1 MAWKK
6 IVVSG
11 STAQLSTLNVDS
23 SIEASTLSGSF
34 SGSYV
39 GNGSGL
45 TNLTIDQVAT
55 VTDTFTNQT
64 SVATSHNFDTK
75 NVQVQVF
82 NSSDQ
87 LIIPATVTT
96 TDADTVTTTFDSST
110 SGRVV
115 IAKGGHIVSGS
126 VEFTSIANKPTLLS
140 GSGQIAVDI
149 SGSFVSASTAL
160 GTRIDNITSTITL
173 AADNGSN
180 DTYTTGETLT
190 FTGDNSISTTV
201 SDNEITFTI
210 GDGIMSSSAQVV
222 AAVEAGTDSN
232 TFTDAESSKLAA
244 IEAAADVT
252 DTTNVTAA
260 GALMDS
266 ELTAIASVKALNQGV
281 ATSDSPTFA
290 AVTTTG
296 DVTIAGDLNVT
307 GDTIQASV
315 TNLNVED
322 KFILIN
328 SGSNSGDTGIVFGG
342 AGGSTTNTGDGIF
355 YDDSDSVFAFA
366 ENIASNATSATNA
379 SKIGNIEV
387 ASANPSSAPTFQG
400 IGSIH
405 INDSTEGIWIYS

>member
-23 SIEASTLSGSF
+23 TVEATQLSGSH
-34 SGSYV
+34 V

-45 TNLTIDQVAT
+45 TNLTIAQVAT
-55 VTDTFTNQT
+55 VTDTFTSQT
-64 SVATSHNFDTK
+64 TVATSHNFDTK
-75 NVQVQVF
+75 NVTVQVY
-82 NSSDQ
+82 NDSDQ

-96 TDADTVTTTFDSST
+96 TDADTVTTTFDTST

-115 IAKGGHIVSGS
+115 VAKGGHIVSGS
-126 VEFTSIANKPTLLS
+126 VEFANIANKPTLLS

-244 IEAAADVT
+244 IEASADVT

-266 ELTAIASVKALNQGV
+266 ELTDLASVKAINQGL
-281 ATSDSPTFA
+281 ATGDDVQFA
-290 AVTTTG
+290 TVTTTG

-342 AGGSTTNTGDGIF
+342 AGGSTINTGDGIF
-355 YDDSDSVFAFA
+355 YKDADSVFAYG
-366 ENIASNATSATNA
+366 EDIASNATSATAA
-379 SKIGNIEV
+379 SKLGNIQT
-387 ASANPSSAPTFQG
+387 AAGNPTLDAAPTFQG
-400 IGSIH
+400 VGSIA
-405 INDSTEGIWIYS
+405 INTSDEGIWIFS

>member
-23 SIEASTLSGSF
+23 TVEATQLSGSH
-34 SGSYV
+34 V

-45 TNLTIDQVAT
+45 TNLTIAQVAT
-55 VTDTFTNQT
+55 ITDTFTNQT

-75 NVQVQVF
+75 NVTVQVY

-96 TDADTVTTTFDSST
+96 TDADTVTTTFDTST

-115 IAKGGHIVSGS
+115 VAKGGHVVSGS
-126 VEFTSIANKPTLLS
+126 IEFTNIANKPTLLS

-222 AAVEAGTDSN
+222 AAVEAGSDSN

-252 DTTNVTAA
+252 DATNVTAA

-266 ELTAIASVKALNQGV
+266 ELTSIASVKALNQGV
-281 ATSDSPTFA
+281 ATGDDVQFA
-290 AVTTTG
+290 TVTTTG

-342 AGGSTTNTGDGIF
+342 AGGSTVNTGDGIF
-355 YDDSDSVFAFA
+355 YKDTDSVFAYG
-366 ENIASNATSATNA
+366 ENIASNATSATAA
-379 SKIGNIEV
+379 SKLGNIQT
-387 ASANPSSAPTFQG
+387 AAGNPTLDAAPTFQG
-400 IGSIH
+400 VGSIA
-405 INDSTEGIWIYS
+405 INTSDEGIWIFS